1 MKFKQLIKKIIR
13 STPTCNADEM
23 KITFDLHG
31 DYAESLYSR
40 QVLAQWDTNLL
51 ESFEVIVKNLGDGF
65 GGWALSLSSLRSL
78 LANIDHP
85 QLTGECCVLE
95 LGGGQ
100 STLFWKELS
109 ELFPGLT
116 VITWEHNQQFV
127 DMLNNR
133 VAGSSI
139 RIEYRKLQQY
149 SDAEWQKIFSCC
161 NAKDIENTLTTA
173 HPSDLSISEYCNTRA
188 HNVFYN
194 LENIKIPN
202 GKINILV
209 VDGPH
214 GNGRSLAFAAFAKYF
229 MEGTIIL
236 IDDVSHY
243 PFLEM
248 LSKFVT
254 FRILS
259 TSFSLNKQ
267 WIIVKVE
274 SLTK

>member
-1 MKFKQLIKKIIR
+1 
-13 STPTCNADEM
+13 M

-31 DYAESLYSR
+31 DYAESLHSR
-40 QVLAQWDTNLL
+40 QVLAQRDTNLL
-51 ESFEVIVKNLGDGF
+51 ESFEAIVKKLGDGF
-65 GGWALSLSSLRSL
+65 GGWALTQSSLRSL
-78 LANIDHP
+78 LANIDP
-85 QLTGECCVLE
+85 LQLTGECCVLE

-116 VITWEHNQQFV
+116 VTTWEHNQQFV
-127 DMLNNR
+127 DTLNNR

-139 RIEYRKLQQY
+139 RIEHRKLQQY

-161 NAKDIENTLTTA
+161 NAKDIENTLATSN
-173 HPSDLSISEYCNTRA
+173 PSNLSMSEYCNTRA
-188 HNVFYN
+188 HNVFYSV
-194 LENIKIPN
+194 ENIKIPN
-202 GKINILV
+202 GKIDILV

-214 GNGRSLAFAAFAKYF
+214 GNGRSLAFAVFAKYF

-267 WIIVKVE
+267 WIVVRVE
-274 SLTK
+274 SLID